1 MSGDGNYGKG
11 GPNGAVILF
20 AVVIAVVALV
30 ILFAGVK

>member
-1 MSGDGNYGKG
+1 MSGEYGKG

-30 ILFAGVK
+30 ILFSGMAR